1 MKNKISNYFHVKP
14 GGLYLILLLFTFSL
28 SSLSVSS
35 LKSSDDIYDRINKN
49 MTLFGQIYKEIALN
63 YVDPIDVD
71 KFFRAGI
78 DGMLGT
84 LDPYTIYYD
93 SKSKEIV
100 DLITTGRYGG
110 IGISIRVK
118 DSLIRIVDVMHGYE
132 AERKGLRIGDI
143 IKEVDGVNVTN
154 MDVDKIRYLI
164 RGTAGTTVNL
174 KIQRE
179 EDIIEFSLT
188 RETIQLKN
196 ISYSDFVGDKQNGIA
211 YIRLDRFTTTTTNEM
226 DNILRNFK
234 ATNNL
239 KGLIID
245 LRNNGGGVLDAAI
258 GTLEKLVEK
267 NSLLLITRG
276 NSKDS
281 ERKYFSKEE
290 PIIPS
295 SIPIVVLVNENTASA
310 SEIVAGTIQDL
321 DRGVIIGTRT
331 FGKGLVQQ
339 IKDLDNEAK
348 LKITTA
354 RYFTP
359 SGRWIQEKDYF
370 KDNKAGVFLN
380 AEQFLKQEYKTLNGR
395 TVIAKG
401 GIVPD
406 IEVKVKPESEL
417 HSALLMKDMFFK
429 FANYYLTKHPDIS
442 TFYCTEDTYQEF
454 LSFISQQNFEYKS
467 SIDRKLEEIRNL
479 ATEKGYTESFLNTLS
494 SLTNQSLIEKQAE
507 FAAAKVEITKSIEE
521 EINKRII
528 TEKEQIEAT
537 FGNDIQLQK
546 AISVLKNL
554 DYYYSLLQIK

>member
-1 MKNKISNYFHVKP
+1 MKDKKFKYFHLKP
-14 GGLYLILLLFTFSL
+14 SRVYLILLLFIFSL
-28 SSLSVSS
+28 FSLSVST
-35 LKSSDDIYDRINKN
+35 LKNPDDIYDRINKN

-63 YVDPIDVD
+63 YVDQVDVD

-78 DGMLGT
+78 EGMLGT
-84 LDPYTIYYD
+84 LDPYTVFYD
-93 SKSKEIV
+93 SRSKEIV
-100 DLITTGRYGG
+100 DLITTGKYGG
-110 IGISIRVK
+110 IGISIKAK
-118 DSLIRIVDVMHGYE
+118 DSLIRIMEVMRGYE

-143 IKEVDGVNVTN
+143 IREVDGINVTN
-154 MDVDKIRYLI
+154 MDVDRIRYLI
-164 RGTAGTTVNL
+164 RGTPGTTVNL
-174 KIQRE
+174 KIQRD
-179 EDIIEFSLT
+179 EDFIEFSLT

-196 ISYSDFVGDKQNGIA
+196 ISYSDFVGDKQDGIA
-211 YIRLDRFTTTTTNEM
+211 YIRLDRFTNTTSNEI
-226 DNILRNFK
+226 DNNLRNFK

-281 ERKYFSKEE
+281 ERKYFSKED
-290 PIIPS
+290 PIIPP
-295 SIPIVVLVNENTASA
+295 SIPLVILVNENTASA
-310 SEIVAGTIQDL
+310 SEIVAGAIQDL
-321 DRGVIIGTRT
+321 DRGIIIGTKT

-339 IKDLDNEAK
+339 IKDLDDEAK

-370 KDNKAGVFLN
+370 RDNKYGVFLN
-380 AEQFLKQEYKTLNGR
+380 TQQFLKQEYKTLNGR
-395 TVIAKG
+395 TVLAKG
-401 GIVPD
+401 GIFPD
-406 IEVKVKPESEL
+406 IEIKVKPESEL

-429 FANYYLTKHPDIS
+429 FANYYLAKHPDVIV
-442 TFYCTEDTYQEF
+442 FNCTEDIYQEF
-454 LSFISQQNFEYKS
+454 LSFISQQGFEYKS
-467 SIDRKLEEIRNL
+467 SIDKKIEEIRNL
-479 ATEKGYTESFLNTLS
+479 ATEKGYNESFLSTLTL
-494 SLTNQSLIEKQAE
+494 LTNQSIIEKQVE
-507 FAAAKVEITKSIEE
+507 FTTAKPEIIRSIEE

-537 FGNDIQLQK
+537 FKNDIQLQQ
-546 AISVLKNL
+546 AIKLLKNL

>member
-1 MKNKISNYFHVKP
+1 MKNKISKHFRIKSNR
-14 GGLYLILLLFTFSL
+14 LYLILLLLTFSL

-35 LKSSDDIYDRINKN
+35 LHSSDDIYDRINKN
-49 MTLFGQIYKEIALN
+49 MTLFGQIYKEITLN
-63 YVDPIDVD
+63 YVDQIDVD

-78 DGMLGT
+78 EGMLGT
-84 LDPYTIYYD
+84 LDPYTVYYD
-93 SKSKEIV
+93 SKSKGIV
-100 DLITTGRYGG
+100 DLITAGRYGG
-110 IGISIRVK
+110 IGISIKLK
-118 DSLIRIVDVMHGYE
+118 DSLIRIMDVMHGYE

-143 IKEVDGVNVTN
+143 IREVDGVNVTN
-154 MDVDKIRYLI
+154 MEVDRIRYLI
-164 RGTAGTTVNL
+164 RGTPGTTVNL
-174 KIQRE
+174 RIQRE
-179 EDIIEFSLT
+179 KDLIDFSLT

-196 ISYSDFVGDKQNGIA
+196 ISYSDFVGDKQDGIA
-211 YIRLDRFTTTTTNEM
+211 YIRLDRFTNTTTNEV

-239 KGLIID
+239 KSLIID
-245 LRNNGGGVLDAAI
+245 LRNNGGGVLEAAI
-258 GTLEKLVEK
+258 GTLEKLVAK

-290 PIIPS
+290 PIISS
-295 SIPIVVLVNENTASA
+295 SIPIVILVNENTASA
-310 SEIVAGTIQDL
+310 SEIVAGAIQDL
-321 DRGVIIGTRT
+321 DRGVIIGTKT

-380 AEQFLKQEYKTLNGR
+380 TEQFLKQEYKTLNGR
-395 TVIAKG
+395 SVIAKG

-406 IEVKVKPESEL
+406 IEVKVKAESEL
-417 HSALLMKDMFFK
+417 HSALLMRDMFFK
-429 FANYYLTKHPDIS
+429 FANYYLTKHPDVS
-442 TFYCTEDTYQEF
+442 VFNCTEDVYQEF
-454 LSFISQQNFEYKS
+454 LSFIFQQGFEYKS

-479 ATEKGYTESFLNTLS
+479 ATEKGYTESFLNTLT

-507 FAAAKVEITKSIEE
+507 FVAAKAEISRSIEE

-537 FGNDIQLQK
+537 FGNDIQLQQ
-546 AISVLKNL
+546 AISILKNL
-554 DYYYSLLQIK
+554 DYYYSLLQLK

>member
-1 MKNKISNYFHVKP
+1 MKNRILKYFHK
-14 GGLYLILLLFTFSL
+14 GLNRFNLILLLFIFSL
-28 SSLSVSS
+28 LSLSVSN
-35 LKSSDDIYDRINKN
+35 LRDADDIYDRINKN

-71 KFFRAGI
+71 KFFLAGI
-78 DGMLGT
+78 EGMLAT
-84 LDPYTIYYD
+84 LDPYTVYYD
-93 SKSKEIV
+93 SKSREIV
-100 DLITTGRYGG
+100 DLITTGKYGG
-110 IGISIRVK
+110 IGISIKVK
-118 DSLIRIVDVMHGYE
+118 DSLIRIIDVMHGYE

-143 IKEVDGVNVTN
+143 IREVDGINVTN

-164 RGTAGTTVNL
+164 RGTPGTTVNI
-174 KIQRE
+174 KVQRE
-179 EDIIEFSLT
+179 EDLIEFSLT

-196 ISYSDFVGDKQNGIA
+196 ISYSDFVSNQQDGIA
-211 YIRLDRFTTTTTNEM
+211 YIRLDRFTNTTVNEI
-226 DNILRNFK
+226 DNVLRNFK

-258 GTLEKLVEK
+258 STLEKLVPK

-276 NSKDS
+276 ISKDS
-281 ERKYFSKEE
+281 ERKYFSKED

-295 SIPIVVLVNENTASA
+295 SIPIVILVNENTASA
-310 SEIVAGTIQDL
+310 SEIVAGAIQDL
-321 DRGVIIGTRT
+321 DRGVIIGTKT

-380 AEQFLKQEYKTLNGR
+380 TEQFLRQEYKTLNGR
-395 TVIAKG
+395 PVFAKG

-406 IEVKVKPESEL
+406 IEVKVTPESEL
-417 HSALLMKDMFFK
+417 HFALLMKDMFFK
-429 FANYYLTKHPDIS
+429 FANYYLAKHPDVS
-442 TFYCTEDTYQEF
+442 VFTCTDDVYQEF
-454 LSFISQQNFEYKS
+454 LSFISQQGFEYKS
-467 SIDRKLEEIRNL
+467 SIDKKLEEIKNL
-479 ATEKGYTESFLNTLS
+479 ATNKSYSDSFLNTLT
-494 SLTNQSLIEKQAE
+494 SLTNQNLIEKQTE
-507 FAAAKVEITKSIEE
+507 FAAAKAEITRSIEE

-528 TEKEQIEAT
+528 TEKKQIEAT
-537 FGNDIQLQK
+537 FVNDIQLQK

-554 DYYYSLLQIK
+554 DYYYSLLQTK